1 MDAGAEVNNALTQWQ
16 TARKS
21 LELDRRKVETLET
34 AVRSTQ
40 LLMEYGNTN
49 YLEVLTARQ
58 TLLQAQLTEVSDKYE
73 EIQGVI
79 GLYHA
84 LGWRK
89 QVITDKKDMDT
100 QAFENMPVTKAV
112 LVNAVPAVLSMLV
125 TLVYNVADTFFIGQ
139 TEMRCR

>member
-84 LGWRK
+84 LGGGSR
-89 QVITDKKDMDT
+89 
-100 QAFENMPVTKAV
+100 
-112 LVNAVPAVLSMLV
+112 
-125 TLVYNVADTFFIGQ
+125 
-139 TEMRCR
+139 